1 MKKFV
6 KKMSIMPNV
15 TVTNYTAVMYIIRLN
30 VDWIEESL

>member
-6 KKMSIMPNV
+6 KKMSIMRNV